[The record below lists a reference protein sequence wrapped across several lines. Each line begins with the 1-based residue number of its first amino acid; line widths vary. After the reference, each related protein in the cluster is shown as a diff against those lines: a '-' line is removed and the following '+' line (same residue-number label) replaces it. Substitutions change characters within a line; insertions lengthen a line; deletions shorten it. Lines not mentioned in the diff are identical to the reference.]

1 MSKIT
6 LNSCILIYLLV
17 YFLVFTLEK
26 ISKEVVYLTICV
38 NHEAKLKLEPEPGQ
52 SDGSS
57 LQPNAPALGGSS
69 SETLPVAMCLIF
81 LVFLPSRSNSKRP
94 PKSIGYVR
102 SWINIKGNWNISK
115 LFSFVDFFP
124 FYYQQKSMLRSRS
137 FFVWLRLRAF
147 EIPSAPTLGSTFCRQ
162 PHQRLY

>member
-94 PKSIGYVR
+94 PKSIGSVR
-102 SWINIKGNWNISK
+102 SWINIKGN
-115 LFSFVDFFP
+115 
-124 FYYQQKSMLRSRS
+124 
-137 FFVWLRLRAF
+137 
-147 EIPSAPTLGSTFCRQ
+147 
-162 PHQRLY
+162 